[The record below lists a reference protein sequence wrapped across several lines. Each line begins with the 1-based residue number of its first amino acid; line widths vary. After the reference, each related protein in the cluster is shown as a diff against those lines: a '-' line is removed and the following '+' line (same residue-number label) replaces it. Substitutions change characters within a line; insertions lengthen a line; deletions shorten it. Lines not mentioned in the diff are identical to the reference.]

1 MLVAAQIFGN
11 RRAERSRRLEVH
23 PWADDRDET
32 ERKRR
37 GAILREN
44 WRARFEQFAENLGS
58 VAIYVTIDLDCLRAE
73 EAVTNWESGRFA
85 VADLVWGLE
94 KLRQRNRIAGGDIC
108 GAWSMPRYA
117 RWKQKFASEMD
128 HPKLSRRGPEN
139 TRRINHASLQALW
152 PVLTE

>member
-1 MLVAAQIFGN
+1 M
-11 RRAERSRRLEVH
+11 
-23 PWADDRDET
+23 
-32 ERKRR
+32 
-37 GAILREN
+37 REN

-73 EAVTNWESGRFA
+73 EAVTSWESGRFA

-94 KLRQRNRIAGGDIC
+94 KLRQRNRIVGGDIC
-108 GAWSMPRYA
+108 GAWSPPRYA

-128 HPKLSRRGPEN
+128 HPKLSRPDPEK
-139 TRRINHASLQALW
+139 TRRINQASLQVLW